1 MKLLI
6 TILICLN
13 FTFLVNAQAK
23 KDIAVMPGHAE
34 IQQVDRKGMQV
45 LIELDGKFVSKNWA
59 QKLKEFGKVETDK
72 GNYII
77 HGASIPEISSACTVY
92 SNVTTTSK
100 GVFVFWAIDL
110 GSEYIT
116 EGHSKYND
124 AKKKLHDY
132 AAGIYIADVNVQIA
146 AAESALNSS
155 VKNQEKLVK
164 LSETLKSDTQKN
176 AKEKTDLEKKL
187 NDNAKEL
194 KTLQSEESRIESRMK
209 EVTATENHE
218 EQQKLLKESLSITNN
233 VEKNKEQKISIEN
246 KLKENEKERVQL
258 IEDTKTNASNIT
270 AANEEVTKMTKALE
284 VIKEKLQIYQ

>member
-13 FTFLVNAQAK
+13 FTFLVTAQTK
-23 KDIAVMPGHAE
+23 KDIAVMPGHSE

-72 GNYII
+72 GNFII
-77 HGASIPEISSACTVY
+77 HGASIPEISTACTVY
-92 SNVTTTSK
+92 SNVISTSK

-110 GSEYIT
+110 GSEYIV
-116 EGHSKYND
+116 EGHAKYAD
-124 AKKKLHDY
+124 AKKKLRDY

-164 LSETLKSDTQKN
+164 LSETLKSNTQKN

-187 NDNAKEL
+187 DDNAKEL
-194 KTLQSEESRIESRMK
+194 KTLQSEEARIESRMK
-209 EVTATENHE
+209 EVSATENHE
-218 EQQKLLKESLSITNN
+218 EQQRLLKESLTVTNN
-233 VEKNKEQKISIEN
+233 VEKNKQHKISFEE
-246 KLKENEKERVQL
+246 KLKENEKERLQL

-270 AANEEVTKMTKALE
+270 AANEEVAKMTKALG
-284 VIKEKLQIYQ
+284 VVKEKLQIYQ